1 MSVAA
6 NHRNCIGGVTDHCLP
21 IYLDIAAEVRYDV
34 DYQITGG
41 ARNAS
46 KLYL

>member
-1 MSVAA
+1 M
-6 NHRNCIGGVTDHCLP
+6 TDNCLP
-21 IYLDIAAEVRYDV
+21 IHVDIAGEMGYDV
-34 DYQITGG
+34 GYQITGG